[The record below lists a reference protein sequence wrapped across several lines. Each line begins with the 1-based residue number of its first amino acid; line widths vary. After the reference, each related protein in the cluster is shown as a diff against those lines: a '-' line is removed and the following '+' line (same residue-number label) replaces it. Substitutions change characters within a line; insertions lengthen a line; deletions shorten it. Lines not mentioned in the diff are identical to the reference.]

1 MTHSPAYLPP
11 LAMTVDDFRRRLG
24 GISRSHF
31 YAMVSKNKIRVVKLG
46 NRTLVPMSEAEKLRQ
61 ADRCRR

>member
-1 MTHSPAYLPP
+1 MTQKPEDPPP

-31 YAMVSKNKIRVVKLG
+31 YALVSKNKIRVVKLG
-46 NRTLVPMSEAEKLRQ
+46 HRTLVPTTEAHRLLALPREW
-61 ADRCRR
+61 